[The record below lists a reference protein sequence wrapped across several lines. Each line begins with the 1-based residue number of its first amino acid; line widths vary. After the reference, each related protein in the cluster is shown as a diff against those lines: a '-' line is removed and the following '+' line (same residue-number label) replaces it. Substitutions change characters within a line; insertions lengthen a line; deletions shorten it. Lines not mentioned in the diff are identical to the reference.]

1 MYRIYFSWSTWS
13 TIKFHWPSF
22 NETLSPRFLRDCRPR
37 LTSICEVAVADRSTN
52 GIRRRV
58 LNVAATENDVF
69 DGFCSWFAECLTV
82 FRRKWIK
89 SYPYKQRI
97 LAHCSPTT
105 SPSSSSV
112 PLPLVYQYWSQEDR
126 GGREGR
132 REREGRGG
140 GGEEKGKEGGGGAKG
155 RGRKRER
162 ARCNGSPPPSP
173 PPHSST
179 YPLRFTEFYRVIPF
193 VVGPDRWSA
202 LLDAIDGVGFDFV
215 TEFRQIPYAV
225 RVRPTLPLKP
235 DFTSFYLVL
244 LSLSPRPRPEGDGL
258 PLPRSTSIG
267 QPPPLRPLRRRR
279 VSGWPNGSAGGSDG
293 RRADFTGF
301 FFVCVPIFFP
311 ARLGVI
317 EDA

>member
-155 RGRKRER
+155 RGRKRESKVQR
-162 ARCNGSPPPSP
+162 QPSSISPPTP
-173 PPHSST
+173 PPTLFVLPSFTGLSLLLSGRTVEALSST
-179 YPLRFTEFYRVIPF
+179 QSTASVLISLPSFARFLTP
-193 VVGPDRWSA
+193 SA
-202 LLDAIDGVGFDFV
+202 YV
-215 TEFRQIPYAV
+215 
-225 RVRPTLPLKP
+225 LPCHLNRILP
-235 DFTSFYLVL
+235 HFT
-244 LSLSPRPRPEGDGL
+244 
-258 PLPRSTSIG
+258 
-267 QPPPLRPLRRRR
+267 
-279 VSGWPNGSAGGSDG
+279 
-293 RRADFTGF
+293 
-301 FFVCVPIFFP
+301 
-311 ARLGVI
+311 
-317 EDA
+317 